1 MNMPVIMNSKPRV
14 LVTRRWPAAVEAQLA
29 ERFDTQFN
37 RTDTPL
43 TSAEFR
49 SALARFDAILPTV
62 TDKLG
67 AEALDVTAPQT
78 RLLANYGVG
87 YSHIDSDAVRAHG
100 ITVSNMSGVMIPP
113 AHAAPLQCRNG
124 VSAVPTWPRHGPYK
138 VHEWFVHGSYMV

>member
-1 MNMPVIMNSKPRV
+1 MNMPVIMNSKPKV

-29 ERFDTQFN
+29 ERFDTEFN

-67 AEALDVTAPQT
+67 AEALDVSAPQT

-87 YSHIDSDAVRAHG
+87 YSHIDADAVRTHVRG
-100 ITVSNMSGVMIPP
+100 
-113 AHAAPLQCRNG
+113 PLSWGDQQCLNHLPGKR
-124 VSAVPTWPRHGPYK
+124 TQT
-138 VHEWFVHGSYMV
+138 GS